1 MNADQRF
8 PFILRPALH
17 QDRRARWNVTY
28 AAWRSAY
35 VNIYTPEEIEEVF
48 NGTAIQSGSW
58 VSRRKKDLGHL
69 VAETDGK
76 IIGHSGMALLDQPR
90 EGEVTALYV
99 LPEYYGQGIGRTL
112 WDAAVAKLREYGCE
126 VFWVWTIERAPA
138 VAFYKHLGGQV
149 VEKGWYQTGSRS
161 ETALAFIFK

>member
-1 MNADQRF
+1 MDTE
-8 PFILRPALH
+8 RPAFTLRIAQH

-35 VNIYTPEEIEEVF
+35 QHIYTPDEIEEVF
-48 NGTAIQSGSW
+48 NGAAIQSGSW

-69 VAETDGK
+69 VAEVDGH

-99 LPEYYGQGIGRTL
+99 LPEFNGQGIGRAL
-112 WDAAVAKLREYGCE
+112 WDAAVTKLRDYGCE
-126 VFWVWTIERAPA
+126 IFWVWTIERAPA
-138 VAFYKHLGGQV
+138 AEFYRHIGGQV
-149 VEKGWYQTGSRS
+149 VERGWYQAGNRTDA
-161 ETALAFIFK
+161 ALAFIFR

>member
-1 MNADQRF
+1 MPRGAQPMSTFTPPKKLKRFSTEPPSKAD
-8 PFILRPALH
+8 H
-17 QDRRARWNVTY
+17 
-28 AAWRSAY
+28 
-35 VNIYTPEEIEEVF
+35 
-48 NGTAIQSGSW
+48 GS
-58 VSRRKKDLGHL
+58 RGAKKDLGHL
-69 VAETDGK
+69 VAEADGK